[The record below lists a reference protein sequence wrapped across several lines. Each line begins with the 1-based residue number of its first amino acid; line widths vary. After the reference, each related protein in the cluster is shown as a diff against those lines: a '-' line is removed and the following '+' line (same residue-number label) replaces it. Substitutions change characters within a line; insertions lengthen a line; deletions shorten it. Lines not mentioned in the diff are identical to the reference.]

1 MLRSIAK
8 RSTFGIYLESVITRH
23 VDFVCCLN
31 LQFSQV
37 FDNLGSS
44 EFVGEKLCLKNIVS
58 TRKTCQID
66 KLKILKQPTQ
76 QNKVPF
82 KNLQSMRTFLINNED
97 V

>member
-23 VDFVCCLN
+23 VDFVCYLN

-44 EFVGEKLCLKNIVS
+44 EFVGEKTMPEEHSVNKKNMSNV
-58 TRKTCQID
+58 T
-66 KLKILKQPTQ
+66 
-76 QNKVPF
+76 N
-82 KNLQSMRTFLINNED
+82 
-97 V
+97 

>member
-23 VDFVCCLN
+23 VDFRIVCYLN

-44 EFVGEKLCLKNIVS
+44 EFVGGENYAW
-58 TRKTCQID
+58 
-66 KLKILKQPTQ
+66 
-76 QNKVPF
+76 
-82 KNLQSMRTFLINNED
+82 RT
-97 V
+97 